1 VNQLSQL
8 SGTELE
14 ELSIRIYHATVK
26 FYDQASAIFSEMLA
40 IPTWTPV
47 YDDMRAQA
55 GVLIAAGREQKQ
67 LHDELVGFIRSS
79 R

>member
-1 VNQLSQL
+1 MNQLSQL

-14 ELSIRIYHATVK
+14 ELSIRIYHATIK
-26 FYDQASAIFSEMLA
+26 FFDEAQATFGKMMK
-40 IPTWTPV
+40 IPTWNPV

-55 GVLIAAGREQKQ
+55 ADLMAAGREQGQ
-67 LHDELVGFIRSS
+67 LHSEIVGFIRAL

>member
-1 VNQLSQL
+1 VIQFSQL

-14 ELSIRIYHATVK
+14 ELSIRVYHATIK
-26 FYDQASAIFSEMLA
+26 FFDEAQAIFGRMMKV
-40 IPTWTPV
+40 PTWNPV

-55 GVLIAAGREQKQ
+55 AALMSAGREQGQ
-67 LHDELVGFIRSS
+67 LHSELVSFIRAA